1 MAKQRFGINDAYRGT
16 VGTVIGYEWRGRW
29 CLRAKPLRV
38 RNPRTVKQQ
47 NNRLLFKQ
55 MVRLASSMKMVL
67 RKGLRKRSLEQHM
80 TECNQFVKYNKEC
93 FSLDAGRMP
102 AVQGEEP
109 KMMVDWERLIISE
122 GSVAAPVFSAPDTLL
137 SQPSQAASSPNFGEQ
152 LDSKDRGSS
161 SPSKL
166 EGVDAKRTGA
176 CVQEATIAVPFA
188 PHAEGERAS
197 GNDEVYVYAYCPERE
212 EGVLSAPA
220 YRKTGRVSLELP
232 DRWQGKTVHLYGFA
246 VDYEGTA
253 SVSTYI
259 GSLEPEVDLAD
270 NLSANWANDANYS
283 ANSHCAVEKNLWH
296 ESCNTY
302 ICSIF
307 APRKF
312 MQWKQ
317 T

>member
-93 FSLDAGRMP
+93 FSLDGGQRM
-102 AVQGEEP
+102 V
-109 KMMVDWERLIISE
+109 VDWEMLIISE
-122 GSVAAPVFSAPDTLL
+122 GSVAVPVFSAPDTLL
-137 SQPSQAASSPNFGEQ
+137 SQPSRAASFPNFAPLRSQAMSPTEPGRGEQ

-232 DRWQGKTVHLYGFA
+232 DRWQGLEVHFYGFA
-246 VDYEGTA
+246 VDDRGEA
-253 SVSTYI
+253 SETTYI
-259 GSLEPEVDLAD
+259 GRLEAHAITGDGSVDD
-270 NLSANWANDANYS
+270 TQHVVSQNDIRATNEDYGS
-283 ANSHCAVEKNLWH
+283 RQATSRWRFLFYGAVG
-296 ESCNTY
+296 
-302 ICSIF
+302 
-307 APRKF
+307 
-312 MQWKQ
+312 
-317 T
+317 

>member
-93 FSLDAGRMP
+93 FSLDGGQRM
-102 AVQGEEP
+102 V
-109 KMMVDWERLIISE
+109 VDWERLIISE
-122 GSVAAPVFSAPDTLL
+122 GSVAVPVFSAPDTLL
-137 SQPSQAASSPNFGEQ
+137 SQPSRAASSPNSGEQ

-166 EGVDAKRTGA
+166 EGVDAMRTGA

-197 GNDEVYVYAYCPERE
+197 GNDEVYIYVYCPERE

-246 VDYEGTA
+246 VDDRGEA
-253 SVSTYI
+253 SETTYI
-259 GSLEPEVDLAD
+259 GRLEAHAITGDGSVDD
-270 NLSANWANDANYS
+270 TQHVVSQNDIRATNEDYGS
-283 ANSHCAVEKNLWH
+283 RQATSRWRFLFYGAVG
-296 ESCNTY
+296 
-302 ICSIF
+302 
-307 APRKF
+307 
-312 MQWKQ
+312 
-317 T
+317 

>member
-93 FSLDAGRMP
+93 FSLDGGQRM
-102 AVQGEEP
+102 V
-109 KMMVDWERLIISE
+109 VDWERLIISE
-122 GSVAAPVFSAPDTLL
+122 GSVAVPVFSAPDTLL
-137 SQPSQAASSPNFGEQ
+137 SQPSRAASSPNSGEQ

-197 GNDEVYVYAYCPERE
+197 GNDEVYIYVYCPERE

-246 VDYEGTA
+246 VDDRGEA
-253 SVSTYI
+253 SETTYI
-259 GSLEPEVDLAD
+259 GRLEAHAITGDGSVDD
-270 NLSANWANDANYS
+270 TQHVVSQNDIRATNEDYGS
-283 ANSHCAVEKNLWH
+283 RQATSRWRFLFYGAVG
-296 ESCNTY
+296 
-302 ICSIF
+302 
-307 APRKF
+307 
-312 MQWKQ
+312 
-317 T
+317 